1 MVKYKHIDRDQL
13 EILYRENLSL
23 TEIASV
29 LSVSQETISKAI
41 DFHKIPKR
49 KHPGAGNGAVEN
61 SRTREMA
68 ELYRSGLSLEEVGEK
83 FGLTRQG
90 VRYRFMQAGINRR
103 RKPKLVTIDK
113 DRLEKF
119 YLEEKLS
126 IVKIASFFNV
136 SKPFINHALEF
147 YKIPK
152 RSSINKGGY
161 LVNSLR
167 SLKIGEKKEIK
178 IRSKGYGGIYT
189 TAKRLG
195 IKVSVRSRGVKFE
208 ITRVG
213 RKRILGELK
222 M

>member
-1 MVKYKHIDRDQL
+1 MVKYKQIDKYRL
-13 EILYRENLSL
+13 ETLYRENLPL
-23 TEIASV
+23 TDIGAVFSV
-29 LSVSQETISKAI
+29 GPKTVSRAI
-41 DFHKIPKR
+41 DFYKITRR
-49 KHPGAGNGAVEN
+49 KPLRAGGNAVEI
-61 SRTREMA
+61 SRTLEMA
-68 ELYRSGLSLEEVGEK
+68 ALYRSGLSLEEVGEQ

-90 VRYRFMQAGINRR
+90 VRHRFMQAGINRR
-103 RKPKLVTIDK
+103 SKPKLINIDK

-119 YLEEKLS
+119 FLEEKLS

-152 RSSINKGGY
+152 RSPVSKGGY

-167 SLKIGEKKEIK
+167 NLKIGEKKEIK

-213 RKRILGELK
+213 
-222 M
+222 

>member
-119 YLEEKLS
+119 YLEDKLP
-126 IVKIASFFNV
+126 IDKIATIFNV
-136 SKPFINHALEF
+136 NRIVINHGLEF

-152 RSSINKGGY
+152 RSRINNGGY
-161 LVNSLR
+161 MVDSLR
-167 SLKIGEKKEIK
+167 TLK
-178 IRSKGYGGIYT
+178 
-189 TAKRLG
+189 
-195 IKVSVRSRGVKFE
+195 
-208 ITRVG
+208 
-213 RKRILGELK
+213 LGETKEMELHSK
-222 M
+222 SVSEKSPSVG